1 MAPKAKCIK
10 KENFHNFHITPN
22 TSLPAILHVLYVL
35 RSRIR
40 RWCAMLTGAKFDW
53 LTDWLIDWLIDWSA
67 LFVIQTLAL
76 SDARIATWRRTCAIS
91 ESEMM
96 ISCSESQRLT
106 YISIDWLIDCLIDMT
121 YVGSSPARCRRHLL
135 SSCVILAGTIEITDV
150 RAGCF
155 TYAAAPCRCK
165 RVWLESRKFRRIF
178 QFSTSLA
185 TAFNRATYITIKWIN
200 RTQGGSS

>member
-106 YISIDWLIDCLIDMT
+106 YISIDWLIDCLIDWRT
-121 YVGSSPARCRRHLL
+121 SSFAFTCRCIL
-135 SSCVILAGTIEITDV
+135 SSSYGVRTMATCVQAALMVERWKGVAGKLEILSH
-150 RAGCF
+150 F
-155 TYAAAPCRCK
+155 P
-165 RVWLESRKFRRIF
+165 IF
-178 QFSTSLA
+178 YKFST
-185 TAFNRATYITIKWIN
+185 AFKCCVDYK
-200 RTQGGSS
+200 